1 MSVGSSIS
9 LLTRGLVL
17 YSFLFV
23 PKGINIYTG
32 FLYVAIFSQWIGFF
46 AWYKGLDLGGAV
58 RVSQIQLLMPFFTF
72 AFSIYLLGE
81 TLDFLTIIFSIV
93 IILLIYISRKMAIT
107 KK

>member
-1 MSVGSSIS
+1 
-9 LLTRGLVL
+9 
-17 YSFLFV
+17 
-23 PKGINIYTG
+23 
-32 FLYVAIFSQWIGFF
+32 
-46 AWYKGLDLGGAV
+46 V